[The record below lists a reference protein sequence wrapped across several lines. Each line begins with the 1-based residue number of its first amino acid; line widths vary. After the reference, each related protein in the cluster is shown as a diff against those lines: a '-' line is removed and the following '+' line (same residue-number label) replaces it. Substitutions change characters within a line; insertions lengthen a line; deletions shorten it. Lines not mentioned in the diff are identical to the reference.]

1 MRNVHEIS
9 GPAIV
14 GAKVRVFCFIVLII
28 SSVRLAYGDNTSN
41 MMGLGM
47 PGPLASQIGQSL
59 GDGTGYYYG
68 APYTLAAAGSATT
81 LDVQS
86 LSTATTVARFGRPNA
101 GSFQSLVEIRNKQLL
116 TGFSGI
122 EAGRGAIRLNDTIAG
137 KEMEIGFYQ
146 FGAGIFTNAGLLE
159 IWAPSVSVRHLS
171 GSTPAYFEVR
181 DANDEENLAMKH
193 DSTDGIFYTSG
204 NSFPAGAISMRPQA
218 NETFR
223 FEPRQT
229 SGFGNLVQGATYGGS
244 VILTRVRTVHASPVG
259 DALTAA
265 GSSISDAL
273 QLTGTWNNV
282 STVAASTGV
291 KLFDPSDA
299 NSTPTTIN
307 GFQICVRNGGAN
319 NLKLYPP
326 TGSDQI
332 NGLGVGNPATLTT
345 ANNQIACCFKTAA
358 TKYFCT
364 TTNSST

>member
-1 MRNVHEIS
+1 MRIF
-9 GPAIV
+9 
-14 GAKVRVFCFIVLII
+14 VFIILII
-28 SSVRLAYGDNTSN
+28 SSARLAFADNTADLI
-41 MMGLGM
+41 GLGM
-47 PGPLASQIGQSL
+47 KPEVASYVGNSL
-59 GDGTGYYYG
+59 GDGTGYYYS

-86 LSTATTVARFGRPNA
+86 LSSATTVARFGRPNA
-101 GSFQSLVEIRNKQLL
+101 GSFQSLVEIRNKQTL

-146 FGAGIFTNAGLLE
+146 YGAGIFTNAGLLE

-171 GSTPAYFEVR
+171 GAAPAYFEVR
-181 DANDEENLAMKH
+181 DNNDEENLAMKH

-223 FEPRQT
+223 FEPRQL
-229 SGFGNLVQGATYGGS
+229 SGYGNLVQGATYGGS
-244 VILTRVRTVHASPVG
+244 VVLTRNNTVFAAPAG

-273 QLTGTWNNV
+273 QLTKTWNNV
-282 STVAASTGV
+282 STAAASTGV

-299 NSTPTTIN
+299 NSTPTTIS

-326 TGSDQI
+326 TSGDQI
-332 NGLGVGNPATLTT
+332 NALGAGNPATLTA

-358 TKYFCT
+358 TKYWCAT
-364 TTNSST
+364 YNSST

>member
-1 MRNVHEIS
+1 MKL
-9 GPAIV
+9 A
-14 GAKVRVFCFIVLII
+14 LIAFGFLFAT
-28 SSVRLAYGDNTSN
+28 VAAADNTSYLV
-41 MMGLGM
+41 GIGV
-47 PGPLASQIGQSL
+47 PPEVASYIGESI
-59 GDGTGYYYG
+59 GDGTKKYYG
-68 APYTLAAAGSATT
+68 APYTLAASGSATT
-81 LDVQS
+81 LDVKS
-86 LSTATTVARFGRPNA
+86 LGSATTVARFGRENS
-101 GSFQSLVEIRNKQLL
+101 GMESLVEMRNKQTL

-137 KEMEIGFYQ
+137 KQFEIGFYQ
-146 FGAGIFTNAGLLE
+146 YGAGLFTNAGLLE

-181 DANDEENLAMKH
+181 DNNDEENLAMKH

-204 NSFPAGAISMRPQA
+204 NAFPNGAISMRPLA

-223 FEPRQT
+223 FEPRQN
-229 SGFGNLVQGATYGGS
+229 SGYGNLVQGGTYGGS
-244 VILTRVRTVHASPVG
+244 VVLTRARTVHASPAG

-273 QLTGTWNNV
+273 QLTATWNNV
-282 STVAASTGV
+282 STTGANTGV

-332 NGLGVGNPATLTT
+332 NALGAGNPATLTT

>member
-1 MRNVHEIS
+1 MKTLLLVLSFLVLQASVFADNAS
-9 GPAIV
+9 KV
-14 GAKVRVFCFIVLII
+14 GACGITNDKCARWL
-28 SSVRLAYGDNTSN
+28 GD
-41 MMGLGM
+41 
-47 PGPLASQIGQSL
+47 AL
-59 GDGTGYYYG
+59 GDGTQYFYG
-68 APYTLAAAGSATT
+68 APHTLAAAGTATT
-81 LDVQS
+81 FDVKS
-86 LSTATTVARFGRPNA
+86 LTGATTVARFGRESS
-101 GSFQSLVEIRNKQLL
+101 GMQSLVEIRNKQTL

-137 KEMEIGFYQ
+137 KELEIGFYQ

-159 IWAPSVSVRHLS
+159 IWAPSVSIRHLS

-204 NSFPAGAISMRPQA
+204 NAFPAGAISMRPQA

-244 VILTRVRTVHASPVG
+244 VVLTRVRTVHASPVG

-282 STVAASTGV
+282 TTAAASTGV

-307 GFQICVRNGGAN
+307 GYQICVRNGGAN

-332 NGLGVGNPATLTT
+332 NGLGVGNPATLT
-345 ANNQIACCFKTAA
+345 AVNNQIACCFKTAA

>member
-1 MRNVHEIS
+1 MRIS
-9 GPAIV
+9 ILVLAILAPLMALAQGSDLHSTAGTAAWIAETGVPMSIGTSAAKPLSFFTSGTQQWSIDSSGKLASSGTGGLDTKV
-14 GAKVRVFCFIVLII
+14 GA
-28 SSVRLAYGDNTSN
+28 SD
-41 MMGLGM
+41 
-47 PGPLASQIGQSL
+47 
-59 GDGTGYYYG
+59 
-68 APYTLAAAGSATT
+68 
-81 LDVQS
+81 
-86 LSTATTVARFGRPNA
+86 TVIARFGRVNA
-101 GSFQSLVEIRNKQLL
+101 GAFQSLVEMRTKQSL

-122 EAGRGAIRLNDTIAG
+122 ENGRGAIRLEDTIAG
-137 KEMEIGFYQ
+137 KSMELGFYQ
-146 FGAGIFTNAGLLE
+146 FGAGIFTDAGLLE

-171 GSTPAYFEVR
+171 GATPAYFEVR
-181 DANDEENLAMKH
+181 DNNDEENLAMKH

-223 FEPRQT
+223 FEPRQN

-244 VILTRVRTVHASPVG
+244 VVLTRVNTVFAAPAG

-273 QLTGTWNNV
+273 QLTKTWNNV
-282 STVAASTGV
+282 STTAANTGV

-326 TGSDQI
+326 TSGDQI
-332 NGLGVGNPATLTT
+332 NALGAGNPATLTT

-358 TKYFCT
+358 TKYFCS